1 MSEAEPLRDLGRPS
15 RDPRGRVV
23 RLLAAVTGAGL
34 VAVGYVLVT
43 LLAGGHRDSVSAEQS
58 ARETIPPLVSVAG
71 LARRNGIRIR
81 QLAVT
86 GAGGLIDLRY
96 QVLDSDKAAAV
107 HTAPPELVDE
117 GTGVVV
123 DQLLMGHSHKGVLH
137 AGQTYY
143 LLFENPGDLVRR
155 GSEVTV
161 ALGGLRVPHIR
172 VR

>member
-1 MSEAEPLRDLGRPS
+1 
-15 RDPRGRVV
+15 V
-23 RLLAAVTGAGL
+23 RLLAALTGAGL

-43 LLAGGHRDSVSAEQS
+43 QLAGGHRDSVSAPQ
-58 ARETIPPLVSVAG
+58 AAAETIPPLVSTAG

-81 QLAVT
+81 QLAIT

-96 QVLDSDKAAAV
+96 QVLDPDKAASV
-107 HTAPPELVDE
+107 HTALPELVDE
-117 GTGVVV
+117 RTGVVV
-123 DQLLMGHSHKGVLH
+123 DQLLMGHRHKGVLH

-143 LLFENPGDLVRR
+143 LLFENPGDLVQR

-172 VR
+172 VQ

>member
-1 MSEAEPLRDLGRPS
+1 MSAAQPFRHLRRPS
-15 RDPRGRVV
+15 RDPRGRVL

-43 LLAGGHRDSVSAEQS
+43 QVAGGHRDSVAAQQAATEK
-58 ARETIPPLVSVAG
+58 IPPLVSAAG
-71 LARRNGIRIR
+71 LAQRNGIRIS

-96 QVLDSDKAAAV
+96 QVLDPDKAASV
-107 HTAPPELVDE
+107 HTGLPELVDE
-117 GTGVVV
+117 RTGVVV
-123 DQLLMGHSHKGVLH
+123 NQLLMGHSHKGVLH

>member
-1 MSEAEPLRDLGRPS
+1 MSAAQPLRHLRRPS
-15 RDPRGRVV
+15 RDPGRRV
-23 RLLAAVTGAGL
+23 RLLAALAGAGL
-34 VAVGYVLVT
+34 VVAGYVLVSQ
-43 LLAGGHRDSVSAEQS
+43 LAGGHRDSVSAGQKET
-58 ARETIPPLVSVAG
+58 ETIPPLVTAAG
-71 LARRNGIRIR
+71 LAQRNGIRIS

-86 GAGGLIDLRY
+86 GAGGLVDLRY
-96 QVLDSDKAAAV
+96 QVLDPDKAASV
-107 HTAPPELVDE
+107 HTARPELVDE
-117 GTGVVV
+117 RTGVVV
-123 DQLLMGHSHKGVLH
+123 DQLLMGHSHKGVMH

>member
-1 MSEAEPLRDLGRPS
+1 MSVRARRLGF
-15 RDPRGRVV
+15 
-23 RLLAAVTGAGL
+23 VTGAGL
-34 VAVGYVLVT
+34 VAVGFVLVA
-43 LLAGGHRDSVSAEQS
+43 LLAGGHGDSVSARQT
-58 ARETIPPLVSVAG
+58 AKETIPPLVSAAG
-71 LARRNGIRIR
+71 LARRSGIRIR

-96 QVLDSDKAAAV
+96 QVLDPDKAAAV
-107 HTAPPELVDE
+107 HTARPELVDE
-117 GTGVVV
+117 RTGVVV
-123 DQLLMGHSHKGVLH
+123 DQLLMGHRHKGVLH

-155 GSEVTV
+155 GSAVTV

>member
-1 MSEAEPLRDLGRPS
+1 MSAAEPLRDRRRPS
-15 RDPRGRVV
+15 RDPRGRV

-34 VAVGYVLVT
+34 VAFGYVLIT
-43 LLAGGHRDSVSAEQS
+43 QIAGGHRDSASAQQTV
-58 ARETIPPLVSVAG
+58 RETIPPLVSATG

-81 QLAVT
+81 QLSVT

-96 QVLDSDKAAAV
+96 QVLDPDKADSV
-107 HTAPPELVDE
+107 HTALPELVDE
-117 GTGVVV
+117 RSGVVV

-172 VR
+172 VQ